1 MLGKQIVGTSNT
13 LLASRYNLTPIGTNA
28 HELPMVL
35 VALAQ
40 NDVAKRAAQYEVLS
54 HWQGLYGIGLRVFLP
69 DTYTTAQFLEHAPE
83 WLARDWRGM
92 RQDSGDPFKAAHL
105 YINWLK
111 RHGVDPREKLII
123 FSDGL
128 DVEPMKRLHDEFSKQ
143 IKVAFGWGTLLT
155 NDFRGC
161 FPKNPLFRPFSLVCK
176 VRSAN
181 GIPAVKLSDN
191 IEKATGPQKEVER
204 YIKIF
209 GSDGRISEK
218 VVV

>member
-1 MLGKQIVGTSNT
+1 MRNAPRHELDALYARAKVKIYEKLEELGRHPEIMFSDFGQRRRLSFLWQDWSVAVCKEMLGKQIVGTSNT

-92 RQDSGDPFKAAHL
+92 RQDS
-105 YINWLK
+105 
-111 RHGVDPREKLII
+111 
-123 FSDGL
+123 
-128 DVEPMKRLHDEFSKQ
+128 
-143 IKVAFGWGTLLT
+143 
-155 NDFRGC
+155 
-161 FPKNPLFRPFSLVCK
+161 
-176 VRSAN
+176 
-181 GIPAVKLSDN
+181 
-191 IEKATGPQKEVER
+191 
-204 YIKIF
+204 
-209 GSDGRISEK
+209 
-218 VVV
+218 